1 MQTMGVNKITFGRP
15 LLIAPRPSGVFPQ
28 ILSSSV
34 ARSVRRYECCPE
46 PYPRLS
52 FAMRVQKKF
61 RVTREVGGIRAL
73 RKNPLLYTT
82 VEMSERDRGA
92 IQR

>member
-1 MQTMGVNKITFGRP
+1 M
-15 LLIAPRPSGVFPQ
+15 
-28 ILSSSV
+28 
-34 ARSVRRYECCPE
+34 RRYECCPE
-46 PYPRLS
+46 LLYPRLS

-61 RVTREVGGIRAL
+61 RVTREVGGMRAL

-92 IQR
+92 IQRCCESCIAYQVIEFEPFEDNPV

>member
-1 MQTMGVNKITFGRP
+1 M
-15 LLIAPRPSGVFPQ
+15 
-28 ILSSSV
+28 
-34 ARSVRRYECCPE
+34 RRYECCPE

-61 RVTREVGGIRAL
+61 RVMREVGGRAL

-92 IQR
+92 IQRCCEKLLYIHSCDAKFYMICPVRSATNTI

>member
-1 MQTMGVNKITFGRP
+1 M
-15 LLIAPRPSGVFPQ
+15 
-28 ILSSSV
+28 
-34 ARSVRRYECCPE
+34 RRYECCPE
-46 PYPRLS
+46 LLYPRLS

-61 RVTREVGGIRAL
+61 RVASEVGGMRAL

-92 IQR
+92 IQRCCERCCPCTVLATSP

>member
-1 MQTMGVNKITFGRP
+1 M
-15 LLIAPRPSGVFPQ
+15 
-28 ILSSSV
+28 
-34 ARSVRRYECCPE
+34 RRYECCPE

-73 RKNPLLYTT
+73 RKNPLLYAT

-92 IQR
+92 IQRCCRESCCPYGSDTIFCMTCSVRGVANKI